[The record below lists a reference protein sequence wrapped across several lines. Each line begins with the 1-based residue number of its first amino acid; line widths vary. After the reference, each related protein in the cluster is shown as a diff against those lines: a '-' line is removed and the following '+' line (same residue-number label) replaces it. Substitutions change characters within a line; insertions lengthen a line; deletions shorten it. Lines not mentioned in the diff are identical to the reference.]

1 MKKNYAR
8 ARAACCFGSL
18 TMSAVSALSPLLLS
32 TFHDLYGVSYSL
44 LGLLA
49 VFCFG
54 IQLAVDLVFSFFS
67 SYFNIR
73 KTLVATPLIAFFGVL
88 IYAVLPP
95 LFPDYAYLWLV
106 IGTLVFSVSSG
117 LCEVLLSP
125 LIAAMPSDNPERD
138 MSRLHSVYA
147 WGVAGVVTVS
157 AALLALLGRER
168 WYLMAG
174 LWSVFPLCGF
184 LLFRGATLPPI
195 STAAQEGK
203 RRLPAGLLPCVIC
216 IFMAGASELTMTQ
229 WAASFFEIAMGIPK
243 LVGDVFGLAL
253 FALLL
258 GVMRTLY
265 ATFGRNIFR
274 TMTFGMAATVV
285 CYLLCALSPSPILSL
300 IGCVVTGFTTAM
312 LWPGSLILME
322 ERCHGAGVAAFAL
335 MAAGGDAG
343 ASVGPQLMGLV
354 VDGVMGSAW
363 APALAERLSLSAE
376 QLGMRVGMVITA
388 LFPLCGLLTL
398 LHIGYTRKKRH
409 FEKNGRQ
416 SEKSLL

>member
-1 MKKNYAR
+1 MKKTFAR
-8 ARAACCFGSL
+8 ARDACCFGSL
-18 TMSAVSALSPLLLS
+18 TMSAVSSLSPLLLS

-67 SYFNIR
+67 SRFDIH

-95 LFPDYAYLWLV
+95 LFPDCAYLWLV
-106 IGTLVFSVSSG
+106 VGTLIFSVSSG
-117 LCEVLLSP
+117 LCEALLSP
-125 LIAAMPSDNPERD
+125 LIAAMPSDSPERD

-147 WGVAGVVTVS
+147 WGVAGVVTLS
-157 AALLALLGRER
+157 TALLALLGRER

-174 LWSVFPLCGF
+174 IWSLLPLCGVI
-184 LLFRGATLPPI
+184 LFSGAELPEM
-195 STAAQEGK
+195 TADAQKGK
-203 RRLPAGLLPCVIC
+203 RGLPVGLIPCILC

-243 LVGDVFGLAL
+243 VIGDVFGLAL

-265 ATFGRNIFR
+265 ATWGKNIFR
-274 TMTFGMAATVV
+274 TMTFGMAGTVV
-285 CYLLCALSPSPILSL
+285 CYLLCALSPYPALSL
-300 IGCVVTGFTTAM
+300 VCCVFTGFTTAM

-322 ERCHGAGVAAFAL
+322 ERCRGAGVAAFAL

-354 VDGVMGSAW
+354 VDGAMGSAW
-363 APALAERLSLSAE
+363 APELAARLSLSAE
-376 QLGMRVGMVITA
+376 QLGMKVAMVVTA
-388 LFPLCGLLTL
+388 LFPLCGFFILLY
-398 LHIGYTRKKRH
+398 IGRTRKKRQ
-409 FEKNGRQ
+409 FSKNGRQ